1 MLSGPIPR
9 PFADVGLRPYN
20 AMSELG
26 SDMRRRDFIKLIGV
40 SAAAWPLSAQAQ
52 QSSKL
57 AKVGYLGPSSLALEH
72 VQVDAFKQRLQELG
86 HVEGKDITYLFHWA
100 EGQDERFP
108 ALAAE
113 LVGLKPD
120 VIVTT
125 GTPGTLAAKRATNT
139 IPIVFASSANP
150 VTAGLVATY
159 SRPGG
164 NVTGFTI
171 LGPELEGKRVQ
182 LLKEAI
188 PTLSRVAVMWNPAN
202 PGIVDFLHQMRAAA
216 AALNVMVKPIAEVT
230 QISELKNAF
239 TAIADSQPQAMLV
252 IADRF
257 LLAHRAEIVSFAAAQ
272 RLPTMYPYRGYV
284 DAGGFMA
291 YAPIDVEQFRLAAG
305 AVSKILRGAKPVDIP
320 VEEPTRYEF
329 VINLRTARA
338 LGIEVSPFLQQRADL
353 LID

>member
-1 MLSGPIPR
+1 
-9 PFADVGLRPYN
+9 V
-20 AMSELG
+20 
-26 SDMRRRDFIKLIGV
+26 RRRDFIKGV
-40 SAAAWPLSAQAQ
+40 AGSAAVWPLVARAQ
-52 QSSKL
+52 QPGRL
-57 AKVGYLGPSSLALEH
+57 AKVAYLGPSSLALEQA
-72 VQVDAFKQRLQELG
+72 QVGALKRRLHELG
-86 HVEGKDITYLFHWA
+86 HVEGKDITYLFRWA
-100 EGQDERFP
+100 EGHDERFP
-108 ALAAE
+108 ELAGD
-113 LVGLKPD
+113 LVGSRPD

-125 GTPGTLAAKRATNT
+125 GTPGTLAAKRATST

-150 VTAGLVATY
+150 VSAGLVASY

-188 PTLSRVAVMWNPAN
+188 PTLSRMAVMWNPAN

-216 AALNVMVKPIAEVT
+216 AALNVTVKPIAEVT
-230 QISELKNAF
+230 QASDLKSAF
-239 TAIADSQPQAMLV
+239 AAIAEAQPHAMLV
-252 IADRF
+252 IADRS
-257 LLAHRAEIVSFAAAQ
+257 LLAHRMGIVGFAAAQ

-305 AVSKILRGAKPVDIP
+305 AVDKILRGTKPADIP

-329 VINLRTARA
+329 VINLKTAKA
-338 LGIEVSPFLQQRADL
+338 LGIEVSPFLQQRADA
-353 LID
+353 LIE